1 MNLEVE
7 IKCRVPAAMKT
18 HLQDLA
24 RREGV
29 GVSLSHM
36 IRKAIEQTYFKAPYP
51 ITEVT
56 ALRAAEEPKAKTF

>member
-1 MNLEVE
+1 
-7 IKCRVPAAMKT
+7 MKT